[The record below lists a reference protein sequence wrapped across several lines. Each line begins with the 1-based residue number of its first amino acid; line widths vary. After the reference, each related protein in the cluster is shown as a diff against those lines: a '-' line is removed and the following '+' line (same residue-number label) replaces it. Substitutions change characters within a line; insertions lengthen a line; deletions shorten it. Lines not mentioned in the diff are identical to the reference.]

1 MRSQLLRMNVFF
13 ENLPAM
19 ARKHR
24 LVLWLLFIGLTL
36 LAVAGMPRFKI
47 DMSWNS
53 LLRPHEPVKV
63 AYDRF
68 RAVFGGDE
76 VLYIAYEAKDGDV
89 FSPNSLAAL
98 SALTNELEGKRAGS
112 ADSNENPFARITD
125 ITSLI
130 NVSYLEGGTD
140 TLISRDFV
148 GTAIPA
154 DPAQSAGLRAQAQQ
168 HPDYPL
174 IFCSRDSRFGGI
186 IIRTDFNAQIDYGLA
201 DSTGPVS
208 GGFGFDE
215 TDGTAYHS
223 PLDNELPVF
232 KTSWIQDYTPF
243 MSGIYEILG
252 KAEYTRHLNFYPAGS
267 PELMGFLGRELEKEM
282 VLIIL
287 CSIVLILL
295 VLGVLFRSVKAMVWP
310 LVIIF
315 TTIIW
320 SVGTMGWVG
329 MAMSDFIN
337 IVIFL
342 LIAVGVA
349 DSVHIL
355 SGYLLFRRS
364 GKDHDTALIS
374 VYKKS
379 GLACFL
385 TSLTTATGLLALSLA
400 PIIAIQR
407 LAVMGACG
415 VMYAFFIT
423 VFMLPPMLEILKPV
437 PGNLRVND
445 SKAPLVQ
452 RFLRRLESLGTQRP
466 LRTLL
471 VFLPRPWFWC
481 RAYS

>member
-1 MRSQLLRMNVFF
+1 M
-13 ENLPAM
+13 
-19 ARKHR
+19 
-24 LVLWLLFIGLTL
+24 
-36 LAVAGMPRFKI
+36 
-47 DMSWNS
+47 
-53 LLRPHEPVKV
+53 
-63 AYDRF
+63 
-68 RAVFGGDE
+68 
-76 VLYIAYEAKDGDV
+76 
-89 FSPNSLAAL
+89 
-98 SALTNELEGKRAGS
+98 
-112 ADSNENPFARITD
+112 
-125 ITSLI
+125 
-130 NVSYLEGGTD
+130 
-140 TLISRDFV
+140 

-329 MAMSDFIN
+329 MA
-337 IVIFL
+337 
-342 LIAVGVA
+342 
-349 DSVHIL
+349 
-355 SGYLLFRRS
+355 
-364 GKDHDTALIS
+364 
-374 VYKKS
+374 
-379 GLACFL
+379 
-385 TSLTTATGLLALSLA
+385 
-400 PIIAIQR
+400 
-407 LAVMGACG
+407 
-415 VMYAFFIT
+415 
-423 VFMLPPMLEILKPV
+423 
-437 PGNLRVND
+437 
-445 SKAPLVQ
+445 
-452 RFLRRLESLGTQRP
+452 
-466 LRTLL
+466 
-471 VFLPRPWFWC
+471 
-481 RAYS
+481 